1 MPVALF
7 ALAMINFAIGTQGFA
22 FVGVLPE
29 LAADLDVSVAQAGL
43 LIAATSITY
52 AIGAPFATSLV
63 AATERRRVIA
73 IGLAALTLINLA
85 CAFAPSHGA
94 LLGLR
99 VLAGVATAFAG
110 SITTVAAASLVPP
123 EKRGKAFAI
132 VTGGL
137 TIAFVVG
144 VPMGSVIGGAFD
156 WRATFL
162 FSGFISAA
170 SLAMILAIVPR
181 IDPSPG
187 PKFRL
192 TDVTRNRPVLF
203 VLALTLLGFIAL
215 FTVVAFVG
223 PVVTRMTGAT
233 GAGVGAVQV
242 FVGIGSIAGLAL
254 GGWLAD
260 RGDFRMGTSF
270 VFITIILTLCSYY
283 ITLGVTP
290 GSVPFALV
298 ALQTF
303 TGATALFALVP
314 LNLTEITRWAASATP
329 IALAINSSLIA
340 LGQGI
345 GAVWGGWLTDNFE
358 MAMMGPGGA
367 AIAMIGLVMIA
378 FKPKG
383 ASVSQKE
390 AL

>member
-1 MPVALF
+1 MPAALF

-22 FVGVLPE
+22 FAGVLPE
-29 LAADLDVSVAQAGL
+29 MAADLDVSVAQAGL

-52 AIGAPFATSLV
+52 AIGAPIATGLV
-63 AATERRRVIA
+63 ATTERRRVIA

-85 CAFAPSHGA
+85 CAFAPSHNT
-94 LLGLR
+94 LVGLR
-99 VLAGVATAFAG
+99 VLAGIATAFAG
-110 SITTVAAASLVPP
+110 SITTVAAASLVSPD
-123 EKRGKAFAI
+123 KRGKAFAI

-144 VPMGSVIGGAFD
+144 VPLGSVIGGAFG

-162 FSGFISAA
+162 FSAFVSAA

-181 IDPSPG
+181 IAPAPG
-187 PKFRL
+187 PKMRL
-192 TDVTRNRPVLF
+192 ADVTHNRPVLF

-223 PVVTRMTGAT
+223 PIVTRMTGAT

-260 RGDFRMGTSF
+260 RGDFRVGTSF

-283 ITLGVTP
+283 VTLGVTP
-290 GSVPFALV
+290 GSVPFAIV

-303 TGATALFALVP
+303 TGSTALFALVP
-314 LNLTEITRWAASATP
+314 INLTEITRWAAAATP

-345 GAVWGGWLTDNFE
+345 GAIWGGWLTDHFE

-367 AIAMIGLVMIA
+367 AVALLGLVMIA
-378 FKPKG
+378 LKPRRTG
-383 ASVSQKE
+383 SS
-390 AL
+390 